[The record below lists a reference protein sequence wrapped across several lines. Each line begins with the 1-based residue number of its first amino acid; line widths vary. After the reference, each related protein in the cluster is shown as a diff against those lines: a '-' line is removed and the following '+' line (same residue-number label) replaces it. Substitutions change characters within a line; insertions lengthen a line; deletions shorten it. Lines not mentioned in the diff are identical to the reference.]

1 MRVIAVQ
8 VVDILHL
15 YRPSV
20 PSMRAQ
26 TVQVV
31 HTCHALAA
39 RGHRVTLLCDRE
51 PNCPETGEQVLAAW
65 GLSPLESLN
74 IELAPLRW
82 RPGAGLWFRAR
93 AAAWGNRAGRDSI
106 VYAREQK
113 YTPLVQQ
120 DAPLVYEAHACEKWV
135 AESENREAG
144 PVEALERGVLARCKA
159 LVTNGRGTR
168 DALLE
173 AYGNLPARTYV
184 IPNATAPDRVV
195 PRTPSPVVTVGYAG
209 SPRAYKGL
217 QTVFESLSSWPEGV
231 RLELVG
237 GAPAGVHLPPNVTVV
252 PTLPYAEL
260 PAKLATFH
268 ALLLPLDD
276 NLFGCRLT
284 NPLKLW
290 DYLATGIPII
300 AADLPTVRDVA
311 GERPHYYQPGNPKSV
326 VESVVSALAAGS
338 SEPLLRTWA
347 QRAGEIE
354 TVLAEVLAARKPV

>member
-1 MRVIAVQ
+1 M
-8 VVDILHL
+8 DILHL

-51 PNCPETGEQVLAAW
+51 PGCPDDPAAVLSAW
-65 GLSPLESLN
+65 GLVPVDGLRLR
-74 IELAPLRW
+74 LAPTTW
-82 RPGAGLWFRAR
+82 RPAAGLWFRFEAAR
-93 AAAWGNRAGRDSI
+93 WGNRASIESI

-120 DAPLVYEAHACEKWV
+120 DAPIVYEAHACEKLV
-135 AESENREAG
+135 AQLDGREVG
-144 PVEALERGVLARCKA
+144 PVEALERGVLARSKA
-159 LVTNGRGTR
+159 LVANCTGT
-168 DALLE
+168 LE
-173 AYGNLPARTYV
+173 ALRESYGELPKISVV
-184 IPNATAPDRVV
+184 IPNATAPSRVLA
-195 PRTPSPVVTVGYAG
+195 RRPSPIPTVGYTG

-217 QTVFESLSSWPEGV
+217 KTVLESLPLWPDGT
-231 RLELVG
+231 RLEFVG
-237 GAPAGVHLPPNVTVV
+237 GAPAGVQLSERVEVC

-276 NLFGCRLT
+276 NLFGRRLT

-290 DYLATGIPII
+290 DYLATGIPIV

-311 GERPHYYQPGNPKSV
+311 GNRPHYYVPGNPASLALA
-326 VESVVSALAAGS
+326 VERALAAGA
-338 SEPLLRTWA
+338 SEPLLRTWSE
-347 QRAGEIE
+347 RAAEIE
-354 TVLAEVLAARKPV
+354 AVLMQVLSARKRV